1 MVHAFVIVTYK
12 YTGSHCPLHC
22 RTGLSWPG
30 CLLQHLLA
38 NQPPACLRAI
48 YIATDALHKTTRGVC
63 LMQRRRLGH
72 IARTLCGRGVVRFVP
87 ASEATRTKWRG
98 RSPCAA
104 LRLLLHQCTIRFMSM
119 VVQQCSLQLFRPA
132 CSAGARWPELAL
144 MRDRT

>member
-1 MVHAFVIVTYK
+1 MVYAFVIVTYK
-12 YTGSHCPLHC
+12 YIGSHCPLHC

-30 CLLQHLLA
+30 CLLQHLPA

-48 YIATDALHKTTRGVC
+48 YIATDSLHKTTRGVC

-104 LRLLLHQCTIRFMSM
+104 LRLLLHQCTIRSHVYGCTTMFIATVPTRMWCWCK
-119 VVQQCSLQLFRPA
+119 VVRIGPD
-132 CSAGARWPELAL
+132 AG
-144 MRDRT
+144 